1 MSSSSLNV
9 DKKISASILSADFSR
24 LGEEVKAVE
33 RAGVDYLHVDVM
45 DGHFVPNITIGPMV
59 VEAIRKVTSLPLDVH
74 LMIDHPDLFLSDFI
88 QAGSHLITVHVEA
101 TAHIHRTLMEIKNR
115 SLRAGV
121 SINPG
126 TSLHLLEPILDFIDL
141 VLVMTVNPGFGGQK
155 FIPSMMGKIENLRHT
170 IDRRK
175 LPIELFVDGGVNLE
189 NIGQVARAGAD
200 VLVAGSAVFKT
211 ADYGKTVAA
220 MRDEIRKAR

>member
-1 MSSSSLNV
+1 MRSSKGNGN
-9 DKKISASILSADFSR
+9 KKISASILSADFSR

-59 VEAIRKVTSLPLDVH
+59 VEALRKVTSLPLDVH
-74 LMIDHPDLFLSDFI
+74 LMIEQPDLFLPDFI

-101 TAHIHRTLMEIKNR
+101 TPHIHRTLMEIKNR
-115 SLRAGV
+115 GLRAGV

-126 TSLHLLEPILDFIDL
+126 TSLYLLEPTLEFVDL

-155 FIPSMMGKIENLRHT
+155 FIPSMMEKIENIRRT

-175 LPIELFVDGGVNLE
+175 LPVELSVDGGINLE
-189 NIGQVARAGAD
+189 NIGPVAQAGAD
-200 VLVAGSAVFKT
+200 VLVTGSAVFKT
-211 ADYGKTVAA
+211 ADYGQTLAA